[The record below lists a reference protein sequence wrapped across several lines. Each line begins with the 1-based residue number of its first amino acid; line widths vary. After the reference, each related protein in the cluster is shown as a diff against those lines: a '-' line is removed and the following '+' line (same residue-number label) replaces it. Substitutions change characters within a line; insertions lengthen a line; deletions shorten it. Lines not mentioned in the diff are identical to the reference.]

1 MLIRRRVSNSQLSI
15 LSPSFVILK
24 LSFCFLL
31 FVCFFLQATIK
42 QGDLLLNRI
51 QKLSRVINMQPRR
64 TAFSTFSCLRDER
77 MATTVP
83 SYLCFCKQCISQ
95 MQTFT
100 FQKIK
105 PFLWDG
111 VLFEVNFRLIFFSF
125 FVDGREESQGS
136 DMMPIYPIISRSS
149 NLPRHPPRDHL
160 VLAFSSL
167 DLPGFVNL
175 CSQGTKALSPLKFD
189 QTNIFNTEV
198 KMLKVENITGYLVWF

>member
-31 FVCFFLQATIK
+31 FVCFFMQATIK

-51 QKLSRVINMQPRR
+51 QKLSRVINMQPIR
-64 TAFSTFSCLRDER
+64 TALSTFSCLRDER

-100 FQKIK
+100 FPKIK

-111 VLFEVNFRLIFFSF
+111 VQFEVNFDFFFSF
-125 FVDGREESQGS
+125 FVDGRDESQGR
-136 DMMPIYPIISRSS
+136 DMPIYAIISRSS
-149 NLPRHPPRDHL
+149 NPPRDHL
-160 VLAFSSL
+160 VLPNAAFKL
-167 DLPGFVNL
+167 DVICILVPG
-175 CSQGTKALSPLKFD
+175 SPG
-189 QTNIFNTEV
+189 IC
-198 KMLKVENITGYLVWF
+198 

>member
-1 MLIRRRVSNSQLSI
+1 MLITERVLNSQLSI
-15 LSPSFVILK
+15 LSPSVVILK
-24 LSFCFLL
+24 LSFCFIL

-95 MQTFT
+95 MQTFS

-105 PFLWDG
+105 PFIRNG
-111 VLFEVNFRLIFFSF
+111 VLFDVNFDFFSF

-136 DMMPIYPIISRSS
+136 DMPIYPIIPRSS
-149 NLPRHPPRDHL
+149 NPPRDHL
-160 VLAFSSL
+160 A
-167 DLPGFVNL
+167 LPNVPF
-175 CSQGTKALSPLKFD
+175 K
-189 QTNIFNTEV
+189 I
-198 KMLKVENITGYLVWF
+198 

>member
-1 MLIRRRVSNSQLSI
+1 MLITKRVLNSQLSI
-15 LSPSFVILK
+15 LSPSVVILK
-24 LSFCFLL
+24 LSFCFIL
-31 FVCFFLQATIK
+31 FVCFLLQATIK

-105 PFLWDG
+105 PFFCGMVFCLMLIKFFFFRFCRWARRVIG
-111 VLFEVNFRLIFFSF
+111 KRHASLPYNLPLFEPSK
-125 FVDGREESQGS
+125 GS
-136 DMMPIYPIISRSS
+136 SASKR
-149 NLPRHPPRDHL
+149 
-160 VLAFSSL
+160 
-167 DLPGFVNL
+167 
-175 CSQGTKALSPLKFD
+175 
-189 QTNIFNTEV
+189 
-198 KMLKVENITGYLVWF
+198 

>member
-1 MLIRRRVSNSQLSI
+1 MLITKRVLNSQLSI

-24 LSFCFLL
+24 LSFCFIL
-31 FVCFFLQATIK
+31 FVCFLLQATIK

-95 MQTFT
+95 MQTFEIYI
-100 FQKIK
+100 QKIK
-105 PFLWDG
+105 PFYGMVFSL
-111 VLFEVNFRLIFFSF
+111 RLILFFFF

-136 DMMPIYPIISRSS
+136 DMPISPIY
-149 NLPRHPPRDHL
+149 NLPLFEPSKG
-160 VLAFSSL
+160 SS
-167 DLPGFVNL
+167 GA
-175 CSQGTKALSPLKFD
+175 SKRG
-189 QTNIFNTEV
+189 I
-198 KMLKVENITGYLVWF
+198 

>member
-1 MLIRRRVSNSQLSI
+1 MLISKRVL
-15 LSPSFVILK
+15 PSVVILK
-24 LSFCFLL
+24 LSFCFIL

-64 TAFSTFSCLRDER
+64 TAFSTFSCLRDKR

-95 MQTFT
+95 MQTFS

-111 VLFEVNFRLIFFSF
+111 VLFEVNFRFFFPFLLMGEKSHGKRH
-125 FVDGREESQGS
+125 DA
-136 DMMPIYPIISRSS
+136 
-149 NLPRHPPRDHL
+149 NLPYNLPLFEPSKTPSKG
-160 VLAFSSL
+160 SSSVSKR
-167 DLPGFVNL
+167 G
-175 CSQGTKALSPLKFD
+175 
-189 QTNIFNTEV
+189 I
-198 KMLKVENITGYLVWF
+198 

>member
-1 MLIRRRVSNSQLSI
+1 MLITKRVLNSQLSI
-15 LSPSFVILK
+15 LSPSFDILK

-31 FVCFFLQATIK
+31 FVCFLLWVTIK

-95 MQTFT
+95 MQTFS

-105 PFLWDG
+105 SFFRNG
-111 VLFEVNFRLIFFSF
+111 VLFDVNFDFFF
-125 FVDGREESQGS
+125 FFFCRWARRVIGKRHA
-136 DMMPIYPIISRSS
+136 
-149 NLPRHPPRDHL
+149 NLPYNLPLFEPSKTPSKGSSSTYILVPR
-160 VLAFSSL
+160 S
-167 DLPGFVNL
+167 PGI
-175 CSQGTKALSPLKFD
+175 C
-189 QTNIFNTEV
+189 
-198 KMLKVENITGYLVWF
+198 

>member
-1 MLIRRRVSNSQLSI
+1 MLITKRVLNSQLSI
-15 LSPSFVILK
+15 LSPSVVINFLK
-24 LSFCFLL
+24 LSFCFIL

-64 TAFSTFSCLRDER
+64 NAFSTFSCLRDER

-100 FQKIK
+100 FPKIK

-111 VLFEVNFRLIFFSF
+111 VQFEVNFDFFFPFLSM
-125 FVDGREESQGS
+125 GEMSHREETCQST
-136 DMMPIYPIISRSS
+136 
-149 NLPRHPPRDHL
+149 L
-160 VLAFSSL
+160 
-167 DLPGFVNL
+167 
-175 CSQGTKALSPLKFD
+175 
-189 QTNIFNTEV
+189 
-198 KMLKVENITGYLVWF
+198 

>member
-1 MLIRRRVSNSQLSI
+1 MLITKRVLNSQLSI
-15 LSPSFVILK
+15 LSPSVVINFLK
-24 LSFCFLL
+24 LSFCFIL
-31 FVCFFLQATIK
+31 FVCFLLQATIK

-111 VLFEVNFRLIFFSF
+111 ILFEVNFRFIFFPFLLMGEKSH
-125 FVDGREESQGS
+125 RE
-136 DMMPIYPIISRSS
+136 
-149 NLPRHPPRDHL
+149 
-160 VLAFSSL
+160 A
-167 DLPGFVNL
+167 
-175 CSQGTKALSPLKFD
+175 T
-189 QTNIFNTEV
+189 
-198 KMLKVENITGYLVWF
+198 